1 MKISSRLVEC
11 ANYVIP
17 YKRIADVG
25 TDHAL
30 LPIYLIK
37 EKLADKVVASDVG
50 VGPLK
55 FAKKNVLAE
64 GITSIEVILSDGIKH
79 LTDDIEVVIIT
90 GMGGKLIA
98 DILTDDLKNV
108 QRLILQP
115 NMAAD
120 ILRKHLQVIDFN
132 IQTETIIIDNDIFY
146 EIIVADKG
154 VMSLSSKEFMFGP
167 INLKNK
173 TKNFIDYWTSESQ
186 KFTKTLNQI
195 PTDNEN
201 HTKIKNII
209 EMINMEIS

>member
-11 ANYVIP
+11 AKQVVP
-17 YKRIADVG
+17 YRRITDVG

-37 EKLADKVVASDVG
+37 ENLADKVVASDVRE
-50 VGPLK
+50 GPLK

-64 GITSIEVILSDGIKH
+64 GFTNIDVILSDGIKH

-98 DILTDDLKNV
+98 DILNDNLKKV
-108 QRLILQP
+108 KRLILQP
-115 NMAAD
+115 NVAAD
-120 ILRKHLQVIDFN
+120 TLRKHLQSIGFN
-132 IQTETIIIDNDIFY
+132 IIFETIIMDNNIYY

-154 VMSLSSKEFMFGP
+154 DSFLTEREFMFGP

-173 TKNFIDYWTSESQ
+173 TKHFINYWTAES
-186 KFTKTLNQI
+186 KKLSITLAQI
-195 PTDNEN
+195 PVANEN
-201 HTKIKNII
+201 HLKIENII
-209 EMINMEIS
+209 KMIDLEIS